1 MLDRAVGKPLKEIT
15 VSPKTD
21 TYQDNCIFGE
31 RFRMRMYVRHRLRHV
46 MVVSVHA
53 LGSSLEVLFKS
64 LLAPHQNIT
73 AALKRHRVIKTAES
87 ALRLLVSQSFSVVE
101 SPR

>member
-1 MLDRAVGKPLKEIT
+1 MLDRA
-15 VSPKTD
+15 
-21 TYQDNCIFGE
+21 DNCIFGE

-87 ALRLLVSQSFSVVE
+87 ALRLLNGAAKQASGF
-101 SPR
+101 PRPEC